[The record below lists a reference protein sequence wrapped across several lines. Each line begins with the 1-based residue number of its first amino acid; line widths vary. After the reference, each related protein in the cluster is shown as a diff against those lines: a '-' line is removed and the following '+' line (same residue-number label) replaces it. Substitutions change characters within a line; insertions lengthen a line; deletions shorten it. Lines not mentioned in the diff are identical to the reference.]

1 MYFFHKTL
9 IILVGSVLVGIGI
22 NFFLVPFHLLDG
34 GGIGI
39 GLIMHYLWNIKVG
52 IAIMCISL
60 PIFLIAW
67 MHYRAFF
74 YNGIHGLLFSSV
86 VIDFLY
92 PLHIAGEKF
101 VANGIIGAICGG
113 VFVGLGVGL
122 MLRFETS
129 IGGTDLLAQ
138 MISKFLRVNPG
149 LCILTFDFIVVVVGS
164 VVVDT
169 VSLFRSC
176 LTVISVGITT
186 SIIMKR
192 HY

>member
-39 GLIMHYLWNIKVG
+39 GLILHYLWNIKVG

-67 MHYRAFF
+67 MHYRSFF

-122 MLRFETS
+122 MLRVETS
-129 IGGTDLLAQ
+129 VGGTDLLAQ

-149 LCILTFDFIVVVVGS
+149 FCILTFDFIVVVVGS

>member
-67 MHYRAFF
+67 MHYRSYF

-92 PLHIAGEKF
+92 PLHTAGEKMI
-101 VANGIIGAICGG
+101 ANGIIGASMRRYFC
-113 VFVGLGVGL
+113 
-122 MLRFETS
+122 RFRCWFNAS
-129 IGGTDLLAQ
+129 
-138 MISKFLRVNPG
+138 S
-149 LCILTFDFIVVVVGS
+149 
-164 VVVDT
+164 
-169 VSLFRSC
+169 
-176 LTVISVGITT
+176 
-186 SIIMKR
+186 
-192 HY
+192 

>member
-1 MYFFHKTL
+1 MYFLKKSL
-9 IILVGSVLVGIGI
+9 IIFLGSILLAIGI

-39 GLIMHYLWNIKVG
+39 GLILHYLFQVKVG
-52 IAIMCISL
+52 LAFIWISL
-60 PIFLIAW
+60 PIFLFAW
-67 MHYRAFF
+67 GHYRSFF

-92 PLHIAGEKF
+92 PLHIAGEKLIPN
-101 VANGIIGAICGG
+101 ATIGAICGG
-113 VFVGLGVGL
+113 VFVGLGIGV
-122 MLRFETS
+122 MLRFDTT

-138 MISKFLRVNPG
+138 MVSKLLNVNPG
-149 LCILTFDFIVVVVGS
+149 LCILTFDIIVVSVGS
-164 VVVDT
+164 YLVDS
-169 VSLFRSC
+169 VSLFYSS

-186 SIIMKR
+186 TILAKK

>member
-67 MHYRAFF
+67 MHYRSFF

-92 PLHIAGEKF
+92 PLHTAGEKF

-122 MLRFETS
+122 MLRVETS

-149 LCILTFDFIVVVVGS
+149 LCILTFDFMVVVVGS

>member
-67 MHYRAFF
+67 MHYRSFF

-92 PLHIAGEKF
+92 PLHTAGR
-101 VANGIIGAICGG
+101 N
-113 VFVGLGVGL
+113 L
-122 MLRFETS
+122 
-129 IGGTDLLAQ
+129 
-138 MISKFLRVNPG
+138 
-149 LCILTFDFIVVVVGS
+149 
-164 VVVDT
+164 
-169 VSLFRSC
+169 
-176 LTVISVGITT
+176 
-186 SIIMKR
+186 
-192 HY
+192 

>member
-67 MHYRAFF
+67 MHYRSFF

-92 PLHIAGEKF
+92 PLHTAGEKF

-122 MLRFETS
+122 MLRVETS